1 MPEIFRTA
9 AAPGAATEA
18 LVVHCS
24 SARFQQ
30 PLHAFLIDGLRLRKY
45 SLMAVPGGV
54 QALTLLDYLPKFSWA
69 GWRWAKFLIDLEK
82 PPRLILVGHEE
93 CAWYRDMRF
102 WARKRSTREA
112 IVADLRQ
119 VANDAAERFPGA
131 RIETYY
137 ASTAAGQVVFETI

>member
-1 MPEIFRTA
+1 MSEIFRTSA
-9 AAPGAATEA
+9 TPVGAAEA

-30 PLHAFLIDGLRLRKY
+30 PLRAFLVDGLRLRKY
-45 SLMAVPGGV
+45 SLLAVPGGV

-69 GWRWAKFLIDLEK
+69 GWRWAKFLVDLEK
-82 PPRLILVGHEE
+82 PPRVILIGHEE
-93 CAWYRDMRF
+93 CAWYRDLRF
-102 WARKRSTREA
+102 WARTRSTREA

-119 VANDAAERFPGA
+119 VAHEAAERFPGA

-137 ASTAAGQVVFETI
+137 ASTSAGQVLFENV